1 MQVGTQAQ
9 VADNSGATRVR
20 CIQVLR
26 GRPRARLGQEVVVA
40 VCAVSRNAKVKRG
53 TVHRALVVRQA
64 RLTPRRDG
72 SAWCAPGVGG
82 QASRPKTWVVLL
94 TSQGQPL
101 GTRMVGALGWELR
114 AAGHRKLLSLASS
127 LL

>member
-26 GRPRARLGQEVVVA
+26 GRPRAALGQEVVVSI
-40 VCAVSRNAKVKRG
+40 CAVSRGAKVKRG

-64 RLTPRRDG
+64 RATLRRDG
-72 SAWCAPGVGG
+72 SAWRAPGAGG
-82 QASRPKTWVVLL
+82 GAPRPKTWVVLL
-94 TSQGQPL
+94 TPQGQPA
-101 GTRMVGALGWELR
+101 GTRIAGVLGWELR